1 MCPAKALSLP
11 VAVCV
16 QEEEKKKTFSENRT
30 VSGRSVFGKMVSS
43 SCVEVLQSCASC
55 TGGETKDVTYLS

>member
-30 VSGRSVFGKMVSS
+30 VSGRSVFEKMVSS
-43 SCVEVLQSCASC
+43 SSLLRCCNRVPPAQEERQ
-55 TGGETKDVTYLS
+55 KM